1 MFLSGNMWVDPSFN
15 SQWHIVYELD
25 LIPDIYGFGI
35 GLIHKLMD
43 RISKSGPMSN
53 SVTHK

>member
-1 MFLSGNMWVDPSFN
+1 MFLSGN